1 MSRQIRPG
9 AITFRQEPRPPRRM
23 RPGLECGDVGSTAGW
38 ESLGP
43 SLWLRSS
50 NVDSHGCAAW
60 DHSAERKPEN
70 HETPP
75 VEGLTEAAEKWL
87 PRYGVMVTT
96 LVALTGAYPLSEHVA
111 VTVYV
116 FAAQLLPHG

>member
-1 MSRQIRPG
+1 MH
-9 AITFRQEPRPPRRM
+9 
-23 RPGLECGDVGSTAGW
+23 GDRSSDRLVRLFTNAGW
-38 ESLGP
+38 EGLGP

-60 DHSAERKPEN
+60 DHSAETKPEN
-70 HETPP
+70 HETPRHGGARGCG
-75 VEGLTEAAEKWL
+75 EGRG
-87 PRYGVMVTT
+87 RYGVMVTV
-96 LVALTGAYPLSEHVA
+96 LVALTGAYPLSVHLA